1 MAVNICFLVIILV
14 LLISNIVIL
23 TSHTLY
29 CYFFEHQEW
38 KTWKHFIKISDKFEY
53 DYSSPLATTFVIP
66 NTDIVAYVWKDGIF
80 ICSIHSGDL
89 CLCTSFTKHL
99 SQKMAKLLM
108 EKITLSKNS

>member
-1 MAVNICFLVIILV
+1 MVVNICFLVIILV

-53 DYSSPLATTFVIP
+53 DYSSPLATTFIIP
-66 NTDIVAYVWKDGIF
+66 NTDIVAYVWKDGIS

-108 EKITLSKNS
+108 EKITLSKNL

>member
-1 MAVNICFLVIILV
+1 MVVIICFIVIILIS
-14 LLISNIVIL
+14 LISIVIL

-53 DYSSPLATTFVIP
+53 DYSSPVATTFVIP
-66 NTDIVAYVWKDGIF
+66 NTDIVAHVWKNGICT
-80 ICSIHSGDL
+80 CSIHSGDL

-108 EKITLSKNS
+108 EKITLSKNL

>member
-1 MAVNICFLVIILV
+1 MVVNICFLVIILV
-14 LLISNIVIL
+14 LLISNIVIF
-23 TSHTLY
+23 TSRTLY

-53 DYSSPLATTFVIP
+53 DYSSPVATTFVIP
-66 NTDIVAYVWKDGIF
+66 NTDIVAYVWKNG

-108 EKITLSKNS
+108 EKITLSKNL